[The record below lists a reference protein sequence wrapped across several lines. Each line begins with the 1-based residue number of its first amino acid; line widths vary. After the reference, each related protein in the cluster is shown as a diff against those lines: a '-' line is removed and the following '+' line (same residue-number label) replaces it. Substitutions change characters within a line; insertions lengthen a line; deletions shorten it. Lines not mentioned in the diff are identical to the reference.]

1 MESPL
6 GSGRAG
12 IRIQDFFLPVRELR
26 LGWASESASMAGMVG
41 DGTTGDLTGIT
52 TVSFTTTTH
61 TSPTAEFSST
71 ATTSITPAD
80 FEEGMD
86 FTAEVDFT
94 AVLRA
99 AVVSPHRSMDS
110 RHCTPSP
117 ATTRARSADLIME
130 EQQEG
135 SPLADRRALL
145 EVSTEAEDFT
155 VVAVV
160 TVAVVTGKSDPL

>member
-1 MESPL
+1 MDSPL

-12 IRIQDFFLPVRELR
+12 IRIGDSFLPVRELCVGGA
-26 LGWASESASMAGMVG
+26 LESASMAGLVG

-80 FEEGMD
+80 FEQGMD

-99 AVVSPHRSMDS
+99 GGVSPHGSMDS
-110 RHCTPSP
+110 R
-117 ATTRARSADLIME
+117 
-130 EQQEG
+130 
-135 SPLADRRALL
+135 DRT
-145 EVSTEAEDFT
+145 S
-155 VVAVV
+155 
-160 TVAVVTGKSDPL
+160 